1 MKKYPSPVRWVGGE
15 PISSSGGPSLYST
28 AGSAMLMLSALA
40 GHAASFN
47 ADFNNGLPVG
57 ARIYGSAVV
66 ENDGGVG
73 NSGALKLTSGLSQQG
88 FLVLDDLDPDQPL
101 AGFRVAF
108 NARAGS
114 DAIIANQGNGF
125 SFSFAPDIPDG
136 AFPRPEEGVGS
147 GLRVSFDTYNNGGAE
162 APAIEVT
169 FAGVELAS
177 RRVNFL
183 PTGPSLV
190 PVVIRVDPDG
200 TLDVVYNGN
209 TVISNLTCYAP
220 ISGRFSFAAETPAQ
234 RFVGDPVDRYFIDDL
249 DVTTTP
255 VTDPYVKRFQ
265 PQGAGVRP
273 DGIVKIELQDTA
285 RTVASGSIRLS
296 FDGSVV
302 VPTISQADGVTR
314 VEYDP
319 PGLLQAGSSH
329 QVELTYG
336 ASGLPVF
343 SSTIGYSFVVY
354 PYVTLSPAH
363 RASPDLVISSDLA
376 FKVRPH
382 QVSLNRGTTIDRAE
396 RQFANT
402 LLNPVDNTPLPNIAD
417 LSQAGPDGAFT
428 LTPINFDPAGGGS
441 GHFPGDQ
448 PFPGIAGNANYAL
461 EVLAYLDLAP
471 GTYTF
476 GVRRTINYDSGAETG
491 NRDAGFKLTV
501 GPNPRDVFSPV
512 VASFDNGKGDG
523 DTVFSLVVT
532 EGGFYPFR
540 LLWFAGLDGGD
551 LEWYSI
557 DNTGQKLLIGDPFTF
572 GGAIPAHAG
581 GLLEKA
587 YVRYLPSPAPGAV
600 NVPGNTTIAITL
612 ADGQLFPVSDATVQL
627 ALNGLAVTP
636 VVSYDF
642 STGLTEVTYDP
653 PGNLPPGSTNT
664 IRLIYSDEGGTAMT
678 NTYSFVVEGSF
689 EDEGTV
695 VVEAEHFDGRVGAS
709 DHTWELT
716 TAMGGYSGDGAME
729 ALPNVNLN
737 VNINTVI
744 SPRLDYLVEF
754 TQPGTYYVWVRGLA
768 DSAPGA
774 GQNDSINVGLDG
786 TLPATSDRI
795 GFFPFGAGYVW
806 SGTTLDGNSR
816 ASLVVETPGR
826 HTINVWMRE
835 DGFLLDKVLLSN
847 NPDFVPTGSGPP
859 EKPAILVVEAERFDS
874 KAAASDHAWEV
885 TTANAGFSGE
895 GAMEATPNVN
905 LNVNINTAISPRLN
919 YNVEFVKPGTYHVW
933 VRGLADSAPGAGQ
946 NDSINVGLD
955 GVLPATSDRIGFF
968 PFGAGYV
975 WSKTTLD
982 GNAPATFVVATPGL
996 HEINVWMREDGFIID
1011 KILLTTSA
1019 DYVPAG
1025 AGPAERG
1032 VLLAFEAERFD
1043 ARSGASDHTWE
1054 PSTANAGFS
1063 GDGSM
1068 EALPNVN
1075 LNVNIDTAISPRMDY
1090 LMNFVKTGP
1099 YYVWVR
1105 GLADSAPGAGQNDS
1119 VNVGLDGV
1127 LPSTSDRIGF
1137 FPFGAGY
1144 VWSRTTLDGSAP
1156 AILTVPSAGPHTAH
1170 VWMREDGF
1178 IIDKVV
1184 LARSADYTPTGF
1196 GPPEFGRVYETR
1208 IGIARS
1214 AASLTITWTRTGALQ
1229 AADSVEGPYQDVPG
1243 AVTSPVNIPLDK
1255 LQQFYRIR
1263 RN

>member
-1 MKKYPSPVRWVGGE
+1 MG
-15 PISSSGGPSLYST
+15 
-28 AGSAMLMLSALA
+28 
-40 GHAASFN
+40 
-47 ADFNNGLPVG
+47 
-57 ARIYGSAVV
+57 
-66 ENDGGVG
+66 
-73 NSGALKLTSGLSQQG
+73 Q
-88 FLVLDDLDPDQPL
+88 
-101 AGFRVAF
+101 
-108 NARAGS
+108 
-114 DAIIANQGNGF
+114 
-125 SFSFAPDIPDG
+125 
-136 AFPRPEEGVGS
+136 
-147 GLRVSFDTYNNGGAE
+147 
-162 APAIEVT
+162 
-169 FAGVELAS
+169 
-177 RRVNFL
+177 
-183 PTGPSLV
+183 
-190 PVVIRVDPDG
+190 
-200 TLDVVYNGN
+200 
-209 TVISNLTCYAP
+209 
-220 ISGRFSFAAETPAQ
+220 
-234 RFVGDPVDRYFIDDL
+234 
-249 DVTTTP
+249 
-255 VTDPYVKRFQ
+255 
-265 PQGAGVRP
+265 
-273 DGIVKIELQDTA
+273 
-285 RTVASGSIRLS
+285 
-296 FDGSVV
+296 
-302 VPTISQADGVTR
+302 
-314 VEYDP
+314 
-319 PGLLQAGSSH
+319 
-329 QVELTYG
+329 
-336 ASGLPVF
+336 
-343 SSTIGYSFVVY
+343 
-354 PYVTLSPAH
+354 
-363 RASPDLVISSDLA
+363 
-376 FKVRPH
+376 
-382 QVSLNRGTTIDRAE
+382 
-396 RQFANT
+396 
-402 LLNPVDNTPLPNIAD
+402 
-417 LSQAGPDGAFT
+417 
-428 LTPINFDPAGGGS
+428 
-441 GHFPGDQ
+441 
-448 PFPGIAGNANYAL
+448 
-461 EVLAYLDLAP
+461 
-471 GTYTF
+471 
-476 GVRRTINYDSGAETG
+476 
-491 NRDAGFKLTV
+491 
-501 GPNPRDVFSPV
+501 NPRDVFSPV

-540 LLWFAGLDGGD
+540 LLWFAGLEGGD

-572 GGAIPAHAG
+572 GDAIPAHAG

-627 ALNGLAVTP
+627 VLNGLAVTP

-664 IRLIYSDEGGTAMT
+664 IQLIYSDEGGTAMT

-729 ALPNVNLN
+729 ATPNVNLN
-737 VNINTVI
+737 VNIDTAI
-744 SPRLDYLVEF
+744 SPRLDYFVEF
-754 TQPGTYYVWVRGLA
+754 TQPGTYY
-768 DSAPGA
+768 
-774 GQNDSINVGLDG
+774 
-786 TLPATSDRI
+786 
-795 GFFPFGAGYVW
+795 
-806 SGTTLDGNSR
+806 
-816 ASLVVETPGR
+816 
-826 HTINVWMRE
+826 
-835 DGFLLDKVLLSN
+835 
-847 NPDFVPTGSGPP
+847 
-859 EKPAILVVEAERFDS
+859 
-874 KAAASDHAWEV
+874 
-885 TTANAGFSGE
+885 
-895 GAMEATPNVN
+895 
-905 LNVNINTAISPRLN
+905 
-919 YNVEFVKPGTYHVW
+919 VW

-1019 DYVPAG
+1019 DSVPAG